1 MKYYLERENSIWNN
15 MLHQTPRR
23 PEAEKAPKGAA
34 PAPRGGAR
42 ERARR
47 ALNWMLAALAAWI
60 VWRHA
65 AAAVA
70 PRGCPRLRAVAPS
83 GALIDAFDGAGG
95 AGEAGGAPRRAFEVT
110 YPFAASPKFGR
121 AVHTL
126 LVLNHTF
133 GNSWGQP
140 AVANFTPP
148 NVAFDKVVLT
158 LNVSVGGVQYDRL
171 ANVFVD
177 GVQVWRT
184 LTAEPGNATVES
196 TASKDVTAYAAL
208 FSGPVEVMVQLDNL
222 LTPRLTGAFEVRLA
236 ATFYRAERRDKLL
249 NATDALWLRRGRALR
264 VHALAPSGHAAPVAY
279 LPLDRLAVRLPRV
292 PANTTRL
299 TLLVFAL
306 GNAAEE
312 FWYTNVL
319 DKFVH
324 QFEGRTLLGHG
335 PVRVVN
341 VVFNGD
347 KVATQQPQPFVFS
360 GGLLPALWLPVV
372 ATLAFDLGAIEVD
385 LTALLPL
392 LWEHQAVEDRILEI
406 EVSNGY
412 DELAAA
418 LPAKAGIAE
427 NWIALASLL
436 AFEDER
442 VVRSSGEVVRVN
454 DTKKIDTVAF
464 AAPWSGS
471 IQQVISGTFELVV
484 AAGLRFSLADGSS
497 VNASVQLVTTLRFTN
512 IQRYTKFGARQLVVH
527 VGQSARSTT
536 VMDLDAARQIQQVNL
551 SLAYPVVVRLA
562 ERNYTT
568 VPDDVNIV
576 YDVVVAL
583 ARLVKVAINGRRAI
597 SEKTG
602 QNGTSTYHITSG
614 GNHGVGALDTK
625 LSLDMGAPLY
635 ELHYA
640 RRVSAAN
647 GTVTLDEERDS
658 LRPEA
663 AAAPVA
669 AEAAGS
675 AEVAAAAAAAAPC
688 HDALAAFE
696 SQHHIDLS
704 QLRELDEASA
714 ALLRD
719 ALAPEPCHHGKNQYP
734 PRPQKFRKHF

>member
-23 PEAEKAPKGAA
+23 PEAEKAPKGAV
-34 PAPRGGAR
+34 PAPCGGVR
-42 ERARR
+42 DRARR
-47 ALNWMLAALAAWI
+47 ALNWMLVALAAWF

-65 AAAVA
+65 AALVA
-70 PRGCPRLRAVAPS
+70 PHAGCPRLRAVTPS
-83 GALIDAFDGAGG
+83 GALIDAFDGVPAAAAGAGG
-95 AGEAGGAPRRAFEVT
+95 AAPRRAFEVT

-148 NVAFDKVVLT
+148 DVAFDKVVLT

-171 ANVFVD
+171 ANVFLN

-184 LTAEPGNATVES
+184 LTAEPGNTTVES

-208 FSGPVEVMVQLDNL
+208 FGGPVEVMLQLDNL
-222 LTPRLTGAFEVRLA
+222 LTPRLTGAFRVELA

-249 NATDALWLRRGRALR
+249 NATDALWLRRGPALR
-264 VHALAPSGHAAPVAY
+264 VHALAPRGHTAPVAY
-279 LPLDRLAVRLPRV
+279 LPLDKLAVSLPRV

-341 VVFNGD
+341 VLFNGD
-347 KVATQQPQPFVFS
+347 KVATQQPQPFVFT
-360 GGLLPALWLPVV
+360 GGILPALWLPVV
-372 ATLAFDLGAIEVD
+372 ATLAFDLGAIDVD

-406 EVSNGY
+406 EVTNGY
-412 DELAAA
+412 DELKAA
-418 LPAKAGIAE
+418 LPAKSGIAE

-464 AAPWSGS
+464 AVPWSGS
-471 IQQVISGTFELVV
+471 IQQIIGGTFELVV
-484 AAGLRFSLADGSS
+484 AAVLNFSLADGSS
-497 VNASVQLVTTLRFTN
+497 VNASVQLVTTLQFTN
-512 IQRYTKFGARQLVVH
+512 IQRYTKFGAQQLVVH
-527 VGQSARSTT
+527 VGQSKRSTT
-536 VMDLDAARQIQQVNL
+536 VVDLDATRQIQQVNL
-551 SLAYPVVVRLA
+551 SLTYPMVVHLA
-562 ERNYTT
+562 EKNHTT

-576 YDVVVAL
+576 YDVLVAL
-583 ARLVKVAINGRRAI
+583 ARLVKVAINGFKAI
-597 SEKTG
+597 KEKVA

-625 LSLDMGAPLY
+625 LRLDMGAPLY

-640 RRVSAAN
+640 RKVSAAN
-647 GTVTLDEERDS
+647 GTVTLDEESDS
-658 LRPEA
+658 LKP
-663 AAAPVA
+663 
-669 AEAAGS
+669 
-675 AEVAAAAAAAAPC
+675 EVAAPAAAGAPC

-696 SQHHIDLS
+696 TRHHVDLS
-704 QLRELDEASA
+704 QLRQLDEASA

-719 ALAPEPCHHGKNQYP
+719 VLAPEPCHHGKNRYP